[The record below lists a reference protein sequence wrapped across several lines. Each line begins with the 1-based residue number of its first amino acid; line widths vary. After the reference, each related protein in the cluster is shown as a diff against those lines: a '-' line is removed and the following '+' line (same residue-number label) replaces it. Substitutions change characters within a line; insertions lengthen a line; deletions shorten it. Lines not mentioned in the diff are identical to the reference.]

1 MLKRAKQHG
10 PTAYACLTLSPL
22 GKGMGSLPS
31 LTTAAQ
37 GPSFCPAFSAEQET
51 DVILDCNSMK
61 ALAMQ
66 VLYSYSKYHMC
77 KSLLPRIHKQSFA
90 DCLRAFLDCHTSYL
104 STR

>member
-1 MLKRAKQHG
+1 MYITIQHHQGKAATRAEDRAFCAGSSMLKRAKLHG

-22 GKGMGSLPS
+22 GRGMGSLPS

-37 GPSFCPAFSAEQET
+37 GPSFCPAFSAEQVT

-66 VLYSYSKYHMC
+66 VLYSSNTTC
-77 KSLLPRIHKQSFA
+77 V
-90 DCLRAFLDCHTSYL
+90 
-104 STR
+104 